1 MRARFLALVA
11 SFLLLAGLA
20 GVASA
25 LTITTTTP
33 SGAPEEIPATLSK
46 PDGPGP
52 FPAIVLMHD
61 CSGLGP
67 SSSGA
72 PGRWATELV
81 QRGYVVILPDSFT
94 TRGHADG
101 ICTVPVRQ
109 RRADVT
115 PERRARD
122 AYAALAWL
130 RAQSYVDP
138 KRVGLMGGSHGGST
152 TLATILAPSGGV
164 EPKREGFAAAVAL
177 YPRCR
182 RSNREP
188 APPPLAPLFIL

>member
-1 MRARFLALVA
+1 MGWSR
-11 SFLLLAGLA
+11 SFLLLLPLLLLLPGCIGAASGL
-20 GVASA
+20 S
-25 LTITTTTP
+25 ITTTAP
-33 SGAPEEIPATLSK
+33 DGAQEQIPATVSK

-138 KRVGLMGGSHGGST
+138 KRVGLMGGSH
-152 TLATILAPSGGV
+152 
-164 EPKREGFAAAVAL
+164 
-177 YPRCR
+177 
-182 RSNREP
+182 
-188 APPPLAPLFIL
+188 